1 MSRTHALSRGA
12 LLLGAGMAML
22 ACNTDHNLVL
32 PTLADP
38 IFHSYVAIG
47 NSLTAGYQ
55 SSGINDSTQKQSFA
69 VLLAK
74 QMGTRFA
81 YPALKMPG
89 CPPPVNN
96 FLAQTRVTL
105 KGDPA
110 STSLT
115 CALRDPASVT
125 AILNNVAVPGIGS
138 ADPTADVGPRAN
150 ALSELV
156 LGGKTMVERALDAQ
170 PTFTTVWIGNNDI
183 LEPALSGLPGSATP
197 VSEFVANYK
206 AMIDQLVT
214 GAPGLKGVLIAVV
227 QVPIAPL
234 MFPAAALTNPTVIAA
249 ASQVA
254 GRPVSLDPTTCSPLT
269 GLGALI
275 DFQYLVAIRARPT
288 GFPGT
293 VFCEPIS
300 GGGQSDLGDFLVLDP
315 TEQATVAATINGYNA
330 YIEAKADTIGF
341 AYYDPN
347 PDLLALKNSGAIP
360 VFPNLASAQ
369 PFGQYISLDG
379 IHPALPAH
387 KLLANGLIAAINNKY
402 GTSLTPVPIP

>member
-22 ACNTDHNLVL
+22 ACSTDHSLVL
-32 PTLADP
+32 PTPTDP
-38 IFHSYVAIG
+38 IFQSYVALG

-55 SSGINDSTQKQSFA
+55 SGGINDSTQRQSYA

-74 QMGTRFA
+74 QMNTRFA
-81 YPALKMPG
+81 YPSLAMPG

-105 KGDPA
+105 KGAPA
-110 STSLT
+110 STSTT
-115 CALRDPASVT
+115 CALRNPSSVT
-125 AILNNVAVPGIGS
+125 AVLNNVAVPGIAT
-138 ADPTADVGPRAN
+138 ADPTAQVGPNAN
-150 ALSELV
+150 PLSELI

-170 PTFTTVWIGNNDI
+170 PTFATIWVGNNDI
-183 LEPALSGLPGSATP
+183 LEPALTGLPSTATTVP
-197 VSEFVANYK
+197 TFIANYK
-206 AMIDQLVT
+206 AMIDQLAA
-214 GAPGLKGVLIAVV
+214 GAPNLKGVLIGVV
-227 QVPIAPL
+227 QVANAPL

-254 GRPVSLDPTTCSPLT
+254 GRPVSLDPTTCSPTT

-275 DFQYLVAIRARPT
+275 DFQYLLAIKLRPA

-330 YIEAKADTIGF
+330 YIQAKADTLGF
-341 AYYDPN
+341 GYYDPN
-347 PDLLALKNSGAIP
+347 VDLAALKSAGAIP
-360 VFPNLASAQ
+360 TFPNLASAQ
-369 PFGQYISLDG
+369 PFGQYFSLDG
-379 IHPALPAH
+379 VHPTGAAH
-387 KLLANGLIAAINNKY
+387 ILLANGLIAVINSTYKTN
-402 GTSLTPVPIP
+402 LAPLQ